1 MANKGSPFEREICR
15 KLSTWWSE
23 GTRDDIFWRSAA
35 SGGRAT
41 VRSKLGKSTFG
52 QYGDITAV
60 DPIGQPLTRAICIE
74 CKRGYSRFSFADA
87 VDREFHHAPTAWEA
101 FVAQADSSA
110 RASGALAWALIQR
123 RDKRAALVFVPRDFY
138 LRLRDV
144 GAFRWRPSP
153 FVQMLVTIRT
163 AKARVPVSVV
173 CVTLDDF
180 LEAVTP
186 EHVRRLQA

>member
-15 KLSTWWSE
+15 RLSDWWSE

-41 VRSKLGKSTFG
+41 VRTKRGKSTFG

-60 DPIGQPLTRAICIE
+60 DPVGQPLTRAVCIE

-87 VDREFHHAPTAWEA
+87 IDREYHHAPTAWET
-101 FVAQADSSA
+101 FVEQSASSA
-110 RASGALAWALIQR
+110 RASGALAWMLIQR
-123 RDKRAALVFVPRDFY
+123 RDKRAALVFIPREFY

-144 GAFRWRPSP
+144 GAFRWRPAP
-153 FVQMLVTIRT
+153 FIQMLVTCRMST
-163 AKARVPVSVV
+163 GRVPVTVV
-173 CVTLDDF
+173 CVTLEDF
-180 LEAVTP
+180 LEGVTP
-186 EHVRRLQA
+186 DHVRRL